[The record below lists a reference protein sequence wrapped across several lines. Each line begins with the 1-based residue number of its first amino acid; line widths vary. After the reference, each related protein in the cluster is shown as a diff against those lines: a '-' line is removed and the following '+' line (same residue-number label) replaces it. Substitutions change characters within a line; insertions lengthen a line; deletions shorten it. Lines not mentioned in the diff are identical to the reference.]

1 MGSPCKFDH
10 NGECLICDCWIS
22 ECAYDR
28 MLNKDYKYESK
39 EELEEMFKDIT
50 NRIMFGKLLK
60 TEKGNYVLIDDT
72 KGTYDKGF
80 LIGTSRDSDVNKLSI
95 KNCESIANGYDL
107 DELLDGLLIN
117 RGEHFS
123 RVRNPLYG
131 EERQL
136 AKDLVQKA
144 LEIINEA
151 RTHKDPQLIDSMSL
165 RYRHDF
171 GLITDES
178 QKDGIRTI
186 MHQLWEEVVGLGFYD
201 GPTQWNVEIEMEPYH
216 DGEFIDDGKTHVV
229 EPKWRPAL
237 DADGCLILKRI

>member
-1 MGSPCKFDH
+1 MRKPCKFDH
-10 NGECLICDCWIS
+10 NGECLICDCWPS

-95 KNCESIANGYDL
+95 KNCEAIANGYDL
-107 DELLDGLLIN
+107 DELAMGYDLYEKIN
-117 RGEHFS
+117 FVGQMRAYKVGF
-123 RVRNPLYG
+123 
-131 EERQL
+131 
-136 AKDLVQKA
+136 QKA
-144 LEIINEA
+144 LEVINEA

-201 GPTQWNVEIEMEPYH
+201 GPTQWDVEVEMEPYY
-216 DGEFIDDGKTHVV
+216 DGEFIEDFKTHVV
-229 EPKWRPAL
+229 EPKFRPVL
-237 DADGCLILKRI
+237 DADGYLILKRI

>member
-50 NRIMFGKLLK
+50 NQIMTGKLLK
-60 TEKGNYVLIDDT
+60 TEKGHYVLIDDT
-72 KGTYDKGF
+72 KESYDKGF

-95 KNCESIANGYDL
+95 KNCEAIESGYDL
-107 DELLDGLLIN
+107 DELTKESSESQSLFNDLACYETGFI
-117 RGEHFS
+117 RGF
-123 RVRNPLYG
+123 
-131 EERQL
+131 
-136 AKDLVQKA
+136 QKA

-151 RTHKDPQLIDSMSL
+151 RNHKDSQLIDSMAL

-178 QKDGIRTI
+178 QKDGIRNI

-201 GPTQWNVEIEMEPYH
+201 GPTKWNVEIEMEPYH
-216 DGEFIDDGKTHVV
+216 DGEFIDDGKTHIV

-237 DADGCLILKRI
+237 DVDGCLILKRI